1 MAEQELAENTDEMVA
16 SMAAAAVAA
25 DIDDI
30 SRNRD
35 GETSRQSAY
44 GETEPG
50 QGQAE
55 DAGDDAASAYLT
67 IKELRSISRA
77 RSLRLQPDDVIVA
90 IDGVPFDKDIETFL
104 DIMFESDPENGR
116 LLTIWRNGVFFNVI
130 ARGPLGC
137 VLEHTK
143 PDVAEKATE
152 DFADF
157 MVEPM
162 ETYVTFEVLRDI
174 FRNCVVLD
182 TRLSP
187 MAMIFPPVWLM
198 QHRLWEVLIAVFLIY
213 GTTLAVH
220 WVLFIIA
227 YIVLSIYF
235 RKAHLVIRR
244 SFAMMRGR
252 HIWMVIAEKSEL
264 ETQRVC
270 RRIDPKCIF
279 TPDLVGPP
287 VTDEQP
293 VKKRRRRRGTL

>member
-1 MAEQELAENTDEMVA
+1 MAEQELAENTDEMA
-16 SMAAAAVAA
+16 AAMAAAAVAA
-25 DIDDI
+25 EIDDI
-30 SRNRD
+30 SRNRE
-35 GETSRQSAY
+35 GEMYRQPTY
-44 GETEPG
+44 GETDPG
-50 QGQAE
+50 QGGAE
-55 DAGDDAASAYLT
+55 AAEDDAASAYLT

-77 RSLRLQPDDVIVA
+77 RSLRLLADDVIVA

-104 DIMFESDPENGR
+104 DIMFECDPENGK
-116 LLTIWRNGVFFNVI
+116 LLTIWRNGVLFNVI

-137 VLEHTK
+137 ILEHTK
-143 PDVAEKATE
+143 PEVAEKATE
-152 DFADF
+152 DFAGFTVD
-157 MVEPM
+157 PI

-174 FRNCVVLD
+174 YRSCMVLD

-187 MAMIFPPVWLM
+187 MAMIFPPLWLM

-227 YIVLSIYF
+227 YIILSIYF

-287 VTDEQP
+287 VTDEKP
-293 VKKRRRRRGTL
+293 KKKRRRRDKT

>member
-1 MAEQELAENTDEMVA
+1 MAEQELAENTDEMAA

-30 SRNRD
+30 SRNREE
-35 GETSRQSAY
+35 ETLRQSTA
-44 GETEPG
+44 EPG

-55 DAGDDAASAYLT
+55 DASDDAASAYLT

-77 RSLRLQPDDVIVA
+77 RSLRLQPEDVIVA
-90 IDGVPFDKDIETFL
+90 VDGVPFDKDIETFL

-116 LLTIWRNGVFFNVI
+116 LLTIWRDGVLFNVM

-152 DFADF
+152 DFASF
-157 MVEPM
+157 TVEPI
-162 ETYVTFEVLRDI
+162 ESYVTFEVLRDI

-182 TRLSP
+182 SRLSQ
-187 MAMIFPPVWLM
+187 MAVIFPPVWLM

-220 WVLFIIA
+220 WVLFVIA

-252 HIWMVIAEKSEL
+252 HIWMVVAEKSEL
-264 ETQRVC
+264 ETQRIC

-279 TPDLVGPP
+279 NPDLVGPP
-287 VTDEQP
+287 VTDEP
-293 VKKRRRRRGTL
+293 PKKKRRRRRGSQ